1 MKRILILLVLL
12 STTIVQSQE
21 KYFEK
26 EVSKISKKIDKI
38 TQQQKDSLKQKVKE
52 INVKLDES
60 RITQQEAD
68 KLKKEAATY
77 HATRIEQL
85 VGVEELK
92 LQQLVQ
98 DKTDGKIAS
107 YEEDFDDN
115 VFTIGGETFRLRLLE
130 GDKRKKRRRKN
141 KRTTTQFVFALGVNN
156 VLVDNSFNSL
166 NNSDYKFWQSH
177 FYELGF
183 TFKTRFSKE
192 PSKTYFKYGV
202 SFLWNNLRA
211 ENNKYHVVNGNQ
223 TDLVVN
229 PNSLSESRLRHVQ
242 MTFPMHLEFDFSK
255 NKKYSD
261 GEVVDRTHKGVR
273 FGVGGFFGFKLGT
286 RQYLEYVNAQGV
298 KVEEVQKNSF
308 NTNTINYGLSAY
320 FAYQG
325 YGLYAKYDLNPLF
338 KNTNV
343 RNISLG
349 LRFDIN

>member
-1 MKRILILLVLL
+1 MLC
-12 STTIVQSQE
+12 TTIAQSQE
-21 KYFEK
+21 KFFEK
-26 EVSKISKKIDKI
+26 EVRKISKKIDKI
-38 TQQQKDSLKQKVKE
+38 TKQQKDSLKQKIKE
-52 INVKLDES
+52 INIKVDEEK
-60 RITQQEAD
+60 ITQQEAD

-77 HATRIEQL
+77 HAIQI
-85 VGVEELK
+85 EELVSIQEQK

-107 YEEDFDDN
+107 KEEEYEEN
-115 VFTIGGETFRLRLLE
+115 LLTIGGESFKLRFLE
-130 GDKRKKRRRKN
+130 GDKENKRKRN
-141 KRTTTQFVFALGVNN
+141 KRTTTQFLFALGVNN
-156 VLVDNSFNSL
+156 VLTNNEFGSL
-166 NNSDYKFWQSH
+166 NDSEYKFWQSH

-192 PSKTYFKYGV
+192 PSKTYFKYGI

-211 ENNKYHVVNGNQ
+211 DNNKYHVVNGDETSLAIN
-223 TDLVVN
+223 TN
-229 PNSLSESRLRHVQ
+229 NLSESRLRHVQ
-242 MTFPMHLEFDFSK
+242 MTFPMHLEFDFSN

-261 GEVVDRTHKGVR
+261 GEIGDRTHKAIR

-286 RQYLEYVNAQGV
+286 RQYLEYVNSQGV

-320 FAYQG
+320 FAYKS

-338 KNTNV
+338 KNSDV
-343 RNISLG
+343 RNFSLG